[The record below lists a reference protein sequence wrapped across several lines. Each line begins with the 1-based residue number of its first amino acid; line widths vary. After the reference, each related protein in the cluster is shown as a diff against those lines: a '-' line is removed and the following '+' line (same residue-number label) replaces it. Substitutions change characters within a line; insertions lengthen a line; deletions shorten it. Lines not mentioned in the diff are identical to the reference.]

1 MALLDKSRPPLSA
14 VNTKSAGGED
24 STAATVLTGTREIT
38 VTFDYCLEFTRGIF
52 RQDNLTL
59 LQAISRK
66 EPERSHQ
73 LVCYVDEEFLRNNP
87 ELPTA
92 LAGYVQAHSGRLE
105 ILAPALGVAAGEA
118 GKAQS
123 VVHSIQQHM
132 LGAGIDR
139 QSVVIA
145 IGGGAALDVIG
156 FAAATFHRGIRLVR
170 LPTTVLAQNDAGVGV
185 KNGINAFGIK
195 NLLGSFA
202 PPFAVINDSEFLG
215 SLSAR
220 DRRAGIAEA
229 VKVAAIRDRS
239 FFEWIES
246 HAEALARPDDPAMDY
261 LIKRCAELH
270 LHQITRGGDPF
281 EMGSARPLDYGHWCA
296 HKLEALSH
304 YELRHGEA
312 VAIGMALDALY
323 ASNIGLLE
331 RSEVDRFLR
340 LLEDLEFELYHPA
353 MEARTA
359 SGQHTL
365 LQGLEE
371 FRQHLGGHL
380 CVTLLSK
387 IGNGIEVG
395 EMLTSEILRARSELK
410 ARWLERSPRC
420 R

>member
-1 MALLDKSRPPLSA
+1 LLDKTRPSLAA
-14 VNTKSAGGED
+14 VTRQD
-24 STAATVLTGTREIT
+24 SGDEQVTPATVLTGTRQIT

-52 RQDNLTL
+52 RQQNLTL
-59 LQAISRK
+59 VQAISRK
-66 EPERSHQ
+66 EADRIHQ
-73 LVCYVDEEFLRNNP
+73 LVCYVDAEFLNKNP
-87 ELPTA
+87 GLPDA
-92 LAGYVQAHSGRLE
+92 LETYARAHSSSLE
-105 ILAPALGVAAGEA
+105 LLAPPMAVSAGEA

-123 VVHSIQQHM
+123 VAHTIQQHM

-156 FAAATFHRGIRLVR
+156 YAAATFHRGIRLVR

-202 PPFAVINDSEFLG
+202 PPFAVINDSEFLN

-246 HAEALARPDDPAMDY
+246 HVQALGRSGDPAMDY

-270 LHQITRGGDPF
+270 LNQIARGGDPF
-281 EMGSARPLDYGHWCA
+281 EMGSARPLDYGHWSA

-331 RSEVDRFLR
+331 RSEVDRFLA
-340 LLEDLEFELYHPA
+340 LLEELGFVLFHPA
-353 MEARTA
+353 MEGQSA
-359 SGQHTL
+359 SGQNTL

-387 IGNGIEVG
+387 IGTGIEVG
-395 EMLTSEILRARSELK
+395 EMLSSEILRARSELK
-410 ARWLERSPRC
+410 ARWLERGPRC
-420 R
+420 N